1 MWSWL
6 YKRLWQILWI
16 CNAGKLFSNFDIL
29 GPLPESNSSNKYIL
43 LVTNYFMNW
52 REANTIPN
60 HEAVMV
66 TSKIVDEFVSR
77 FGMPWQ
83 LHSDQGRNF

>member
-1 MWSWL
+1 MQESFSVTLISW
-6 YKRLWQILWI
+6 
-16 CNAGKLFSNFDIL
+16 GLFRNPTVPTNTF
-29 GPLPESNSSNKYIL
+29 L

-83 LHSDQGRNF
+83 LHSYQGRNFESVVFK